1 MPNIHKQQLLTN
13 LQQRFGKIGKL
24 SGSESLFSIGND
36 AARLYVRY
44 SKVHDRGR
52 TFLGLRRIDLQQL
65 EGHNSF
71 LCFLL
76 DDGSE
81 PMFVPF
87 ADFEEVFRSAE
98 AANDGQYKVQLFAQ
112 QNAVELYVARSGRF
126 NVDGYVGFEVLQHNL
141 DANRLTKTIDLTHS
155 QVQTLVAGIGQLKGY
170 DVWVPQNDV
179 GSLDWSLTDEYRL
192 LRTLPVEYAEIE
204 PILSEIDV
212 VWVKSG
218 SSAVDSLFE
227 VEHSTPV
234 YSGLLRFN
242 DVLLTDRKVGRFTI
256 VSNDTRRALFSRQ
269 LFRPTFRKSG
279 LADLASFMEYGNV
292 LEWHARLRKDGKNAK
307 N

>member
-179 GSLDWSLTDEYRL
+179 GSLDWSLTDEFRL

-292 LEWHARLRKDGKNAK
+292 LEWHARLRKDEKNAK